1 MVEIWVLYLEF
12 SLSLKSVDPQICE
25 FGKAMF
31 PKHLHYITG
40 KNKNKPNIKKRFLKI
55 STKKSSFLCGRST

>member
-1 MVEIWVLYLEF
+1 MVEIWILYLEF

-31 PKHLHYITG
+31 PKLFQ
-40 KNKNKPNIKKRFLKI
+40 NISTISLEKIKI
-55 STKKSSFLCGRST
+55 SLT